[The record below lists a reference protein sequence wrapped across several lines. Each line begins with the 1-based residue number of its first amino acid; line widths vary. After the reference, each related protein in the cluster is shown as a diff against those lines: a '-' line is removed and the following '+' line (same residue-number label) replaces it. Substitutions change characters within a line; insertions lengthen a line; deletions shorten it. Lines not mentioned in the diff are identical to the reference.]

1 MGIDRV
7 SDNEYATVRADV
19 LFCALVASK
28 PRSLKGL
35 RAATGRRTIVAGA
48 MPTGCQS
55 VGARRDA
62 VAAMG
67 DGRNP
72 GALN

>member
-19 LFCALVASK
+19 LFCALVVSK
-28 PRSLKGL
+28 PRSLKGP
-35 RAATGRRTIVAGA
+35 RAATGRCTMAVDAT
-48 MPTGCQS
+48 PTGCQS
-55 VGARRDA
+55 VGARDA